1 MWNLAS
7 SIWGRVGKLG
17 TSAIGSYHTAVS
29 ARRGPVL
36 WLVLGGVFLIA
47 AIIVGTVVMV
57 GEFRESALRNTEREL
72 ENTVLL
78 LTRHFDQQFED
89 SDVIASNLISQM
101 QISEI
106 VSPEIFRSRL
116 SSPEAHLELK
126 SKVSVSSYIGDVNIF
141 DADGNLINTSGV
153 WWPRPAVNIDD
164 RAYFK
169 ALRSDPQSKTA
180 MVESVR
186 SHSTGNWATIIAYR
200 LTGPD
205 GVFLGVMARRI
216 DPINFEN
223 FFASVALGE
232 GAAISMFHRD
242 GTMLAR
248 HPHAE
253 SMIGQRLKGLPLL
266 NKVLTLGGYQTLRLK
281 SPIDG
286 KDRLGSAGELSHFPI
301 VIFATTTVA
310 AALADWR
317 AQTRIMIAAA
327 VLSASVI
334 AILLFLIVRRMTRQH
349 RESQQRLAQEK
360 HQLDTALNNMT
371 QGLVLYDASA
381 RVVVCNQRY
390 IDMYG
395 LSTAD
400 VRPGT
405 HFYDVIRRRKE
416 IGSLKGD
423 VDEFCATVLGN
434 VAQGE
439 VVHSIVESADGRSV
453 QVVVRPLLQGGWVVT
468 MEDITER
475 RNLEQE
481 RDRNHA
487 FLRQIIDHIPTQI
500 TVKDVC
506 DRRYVLVNRVAA
518 TQFGLSREEIVGK
531 TTFDLFPKAA
541 ADIIVADDEKALQSA
556 DGLFLDEFLDKR
568 PVVSQALG
576 PRYITSRRIGIP
588 DQAGQMRYIINV
600 VDDVTDRRRADEKIA
615 HLARYDALT
624 DLPNRVLFREWV
636 ERELRRIGRGEQF
649 ALLYIDIDEFK
660 GINDS
665 LGHHVGDEL
674 LKAVAS
680 RLKSC
685 IRESDFVARLGG
697 DEFAVVQTNVD
708 KPADVVEFVTR
719 IHEAIRQ
726 PYQCLGH
733 QLSSDASIGIALAPH
748 DGTDL
753 DQLIKNADL
762 AMYGAKASGRR
773 THRFFEPAMD
783 ASARARLI
791 LQQDMRHAL
800 ADGGFEIHYQPLVNL
815 RDDEVTGCEALL
827 RWRHSERG
835 MISPA
840 EFIPVAEDTGLIV
853 ELGEWVLRTACAE
866 AANWPDHVR
875 LAVNVSPVQL
885 KCLTLPL
892 KVAAAL
898 AASGLPASRL
908 ELEITEA
915 VLIGDDEAA
924 LAILH
929 QLRAIGVR
937 IALDDF
943 GTGYSS
949 LSYLKRFPFDKI
961 KIDRCFVSD
970 IAEIDGSSVIVQAV
984 VNIAAAGNM
993 TTTAEGVETQQQK
1006 ERLRALGCTEM
1017 QGYLFSAAKP
1027 GPEVRQMLGA
1037 RREKATVAA

>member
-327 VLSASVI
+327 VL
-334 AILLFLIVRRMTRQH
+334 
-349 RESQQRLAQEK
+349 
-360 HQLDTALNNMT
+360 
-371 QGLVLYDASA
+371 
-381 RVVVCNQRY
+381 
-390 IDMYG
+390 
-395 LSTAD
+395 
-400 VRPGT
+400 
-405 HFYDVIRRRKE
+405 
-416 IGSLKGD
+416 
-423 VDEFCATVLGN
+423 
-434 VAQGE
+434 
-439 VVHSIVESADGRSV
+439 
-453 QVVVRPLLQGGWVVT
+453 
-468 MEDITER
+468 
-475 RNLEQE
+475 
-481 RDRNHA
+481 
-487 FLRQIIDHIPTQI
+487 
-500 TVKDVC
+500 
-506 DRRYVLVNRVAA
+506 
-518 TQFGLSREEIVGK
+518 
-531 TTFDLFPKAA
+531 
-541 ADIIVADDEKALQSA
+541 
-556 DGLFLDEFLDKR
+556 
-568 PVVSQALG
+568 
-576 PRYITSRRIGIP
+576 
-588 DQAGQMRYIINV
+588 
-600 VDDVTDRRRADEKIA
+600 
-615 HLARYDALT
+615 
-624 DLPNRVLFREWV
+624 
-636 ERELRRIGRGEQF
+636 
-649 ALLYIDIDEFK
+649 
-660 GINDS
+660 
-665 LGHHVGDEL
+665 
-674 LKAVAS
+674 
-680 RLKSC
+680 
-685 IRESDFVARLGG
+685 
-697 DEFAVVQTNVD
+697 
-708 KPADVVEFVTR
+708 
-719 IHEAIRQ
+719 
-726 PYQCLGH
+726 
-733 QLSSDASIGIALAPH
+733 
-748 DGTDL
+748 
-753 DQLIKNADL
+753 
-762 AMYGAKASGRR
+762 
-773 THRFFEPAMD
+773 
-783 ASARARLI
+783 
-791 LQQDMRHAL
+791 
-800 ADGGFEIHYQPLVNL
+800 
-815 RDDEVTGCEALL
+815 
-827 RWRHSERG
+827 
-835 MISPA
+835 
-840 EFIPVAEDTGLIV
+840 
-853 ELGEWVLRTACAE
+853 
-866 AANWPDHVR
+866 
-875 LAVNVSPVQL
+875 
-885 KCLTLPL
+885 
-892 KVAAAL
+892 
-898 AASGLPASRL
+898 
-908 ELEITEA
+908 
-915 VLIGDDEAA
+915 
-924 LAILH
+924 
-929 QLRAIGVR
+929 
-937 IALDDF
+937 
-943 GTGYSS
+943 
-949 LSYLKRFPFDKI
+949 
-961 KIDRCFVSD
+961 
-970 IAEIDGSSVIVQAV
+970 
-984 VNIAAAGNM
+984 
-993 TTTAEGVETQQQK
+993 
-1006 ERLRALGCTEM
+1006 
-1017 QGYLFSAAKP
+1017 
-1027 GPEVRQMLGA
+1027 
-1037 RREKATVAA
+1037 